1 METKSRDEILEELR
15 RGRLTPAEAE
25 AIAEQNGV
33 GPLAHRPDPSKFDPM
48 GEPVWTLAMAVAWIV
63 WRTPD
68 HVRENSDPYRSE
80 CMDCVPAGDCGW
92 EIQQQGPASLTWLL
106 ILEAT
111 REEGDEQWSKLMSV
125 KSAQEDLIRHLAES
139 SLTAFAIEQASRSPV
154 EIPHR
159 EWPYL
164 ALFPD
169 RPWRDELR
177 FKTDPL
183 RPAYTHITLQSAE
196 ILKIWPAQSIDDEV
210 KTAAPP
216 TKPKRYPQADVDA
229 ALERHK
235 RCMAA
240 RQGPCPYHPA
250 VGKRNGA

>member
-1 METKSRDEILEELR
+1 M
-15 RGRLTPAEAE
+15 
-25 AIAEQNGV
+25 
-33 GPLAHRPDPSKFDPM
+33 
-48 GEPVWTLAMAVAWIV
+48 

-68 HVRENSDPYRSE
+68 QVRENSDPYRSE

-92 EIQQQGPASLTWLL
+92 EIQQRNPASLMWLL
-106 ILEAT
+106 SLEAT

-139 SLTAFAIEQASRSPV
+139 SLTAFAIEQASRCPV

-164 ALFPD
+164 ALIAD

-177 FKTDPL
+177 FNTDPL
-183 RPAYTHITLQSAE
+183 RPAYTHVTLQSAE

-216 TKPKRYPQADVDA
+216 TKPKRYPQAEVDA

-235 RCMAA
+235 LAWLQDTGPALSTRKWDNEMAPNEFPGISKGQSRKA
-240 RQGPCPYHPA
+240 WKNVAPPGWRGAGRP
-250 VGKRNGA
+250 RNDSPQNAPERTLGISEWR